1 MKLLGGALIILSGLL
16 AGMLGAVRLRRR
28 ARLLLDLKAMLQR
41 FQTGIRYA
49 AESLPEMILDLQSS
63 RFCRLAERDGEFLT
77 DPARALER
85 AGRTLLWDRGDLEL
99 YLNFVAG
106 LGVTDT
112 QGQLEH
118 IGLYASLLEPRL
130 LQAREEAGQKA
141 KISVALGIFAGT
153 ALALLLL

>member
-1 MKLLGGALIILSGLL
+1 M
-16 AGMLGAVRLRRR
+16 
-28 ARLLLDLKAMLQR
+28 
-41 FQTGIRYA
+41 
-49 AESLPEMILDLQSS
+49 
-63 RFCRLAERDGEFLT
+63 
-77 DPARALER
+77 
-85 AGRTLLWDRGDLEL
+85 LWDRGDLEL

-118 IGLYASLLEPRL
+118 IGLYTSLLEPRL

-141 KISVALGIFAGT
+141 KISVALGLFAGT